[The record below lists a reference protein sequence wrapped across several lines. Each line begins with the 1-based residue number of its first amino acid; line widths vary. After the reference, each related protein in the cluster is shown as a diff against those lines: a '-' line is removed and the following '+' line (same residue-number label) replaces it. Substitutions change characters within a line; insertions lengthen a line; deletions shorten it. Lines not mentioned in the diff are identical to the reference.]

1 MKYMYHCTSRAS
13 QNGDSPEDGKIW
25 EIWFFTVKKLINW
38 RKKPKIAGY
47 LCQGLIWSFQSSNL
61 CTIEVARTTFPRV
74 IAQKWER
81 SWSSLIFL
89 VSALSYFSTTASGT
103 LSIAGL
109 EIVDSLFGSLFDSLF
124 KRLTVY
130 IDDLSIDDWSS
141 ILESSILSVSTIYID
156 DPI

>member
-1 MKYMYHCTSRAS
+1 M
-13 QNGDSPEDGKIW
+13 
-25 EIWFFTVKKLINW
+25 
-38 RKKPKIAGY
+38 
-47 LCQGLIWSFQSSNL
+47 
-61 CTIEVARTTFPRV
+61 
-74 IAQKWER
+74 
-81 SWSSLIFL
+81 
-89 VSALSYFSTTASGT
+89 SALSCFSTTASGT